1 MEIDHAQCHD
11 TCCQVKAHIKPNT
24 LAPQD
29 LYQLSSKS
37 SERIRFA
44 KKRDQNTGKLINDRT
59 TIIYNENIQIKH
71 IPIETYQW
79 TLNGR
84 AVLENFINF
93 YRFKTDKASKITND
107 PNDFIKAHGA
117 TVLVDRIQ
125 QIIHISIQT
134 QKLIKLLPT
143 IDFNQPENLLSLI

>member
-1 MEIDHAQCHD
+1 MEIDLSHCHD
-11 TCCQVKAHIKPNT
+11 TCCQVKVHIKPNT
-24 LAPQD
+24 LAPQE
-29 LYQLSSKS
+29 LYQLSSKG
-37 SERIRFA
+37 IKFA
-44 KKRDQNTGKLINDRT
+44 KKRDQTTGKLINERN
-59 TIIYNENIQIKH
+59 TIVYNQYIEIQNI
-71 IPIETYQW
+71 PDEVYQW

-134 QKLIKLLPT
+134 QKLINLLPT
-143 IDFNQPENLLSLI
+143 IEFNNPENLLVIK